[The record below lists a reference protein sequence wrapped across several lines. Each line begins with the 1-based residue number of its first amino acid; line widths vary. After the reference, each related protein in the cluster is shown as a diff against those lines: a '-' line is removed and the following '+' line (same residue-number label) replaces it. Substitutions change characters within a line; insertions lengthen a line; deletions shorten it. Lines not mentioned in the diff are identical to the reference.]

1 MARQQGPNRRPIFDH
16 FCSVVQEHFDCVH
29 NFIHISSCA
38 KLILAY
44 LFVLDAKKIFRVGTV
59 VLLGPVWQ
67 DGMLW

>member
-1 MARQQGPNRRPIFDH
+1 MVLKH
-16 FCSVVQEHFDCVH
+16 FECVH